1 MVANPLLTFQIR
13 AKRLARLAAL
23 NESSSSR
30 NSPPV
35 EKPPTPA
42 TETPKSAA
50 PAVSRKKDAPREN
63 EHTAEPAEKT
73 RKLADATPI
82 ANPEQAMDNWIRS
95 QIPGLF
101 EVGFQGNGAKFSSFG
116 STILTLNLLED
127 AFVEILTDLGV
138 PGQMLPMAYLF
149 QVYTRTFT
157 LKRIL
162 RKKDPLY
169 DEKLACLNSIIR
181 YATSYA
187 LICFQIPEMVIGND
201 LDKAVT
207 MFIEK
212 PNTHPFLVD
221 VVSRA
226 VELEFLVDL
235 LGMLFPAISVR
246 LHGFNLHNPQYA
258 SYLTIWETLVS
269 IKAVAAVF
277 SQIPG
282 FLPPDASNGLDYE
295 HKTLLGP
302 LLRLSPLDENVALS
316 TFAGGQK
323 TDSILELTDSALLSI
338 YTTVQSEFKATIERI
353 WFIADKLVRGSP
365 QTRSDLLKWFADL
378 ANVSHLRTG
387 SHSDTSKLASDALM
401 FNISYLLIRF
411 SMPFLDFPMYSKLSK
426 IDPDYFGP
434 KCKLID
440 VSEESRVYASAKE
453 AAAYYESAM
462 EEDVNFISDCFFLTL
477 TYLQYGIGGMIT
489 NFGKMKDEIKH
500 FERQRER
507 FQDQRMVPMLARL
520 YARVNALKC
529 KKYAIDALSFFRT
542 LNMEIFDF
550 IVGACQFM
558 VRSIDPTHKHP
569 SPKVKIPLL
578 QIEFVSQLDDYE
590 FLKSKSPE
598 PWKYFPEFVVEGII
612 NYCKFITSYNFNPLM
627 DNPDKL
633 SIFAEFATILLRC
646 PELIGNPHMKGNI
659 VEIFFM
665 GTLPMR
671 HGSPG
676 YLADIYETNALVKD
690 NLLYSLL
697 DIYVMIEK
705 TGASSQFYDKF
716 NTRFYISKIVEDL
729 WKIDHYK
736 QQLSGYSKHNVD
748 FFIRFIARM
757 LNDTTFLFDE
767 SFNEL
772 NTIHKLQEELKAR
785 ARGGSGNEEEF
796 GSTEDVEKNLQSAES
811 KAQSYMGLANETMKM
826 FMLFTKQVPEGFTI
840 DELVDRLAGMLDYN
854 LSLMVGPKCSNL
866 KVKEPEK
873 YKFEPK
879 KILADICNVYC
890 NLSKQEKFVLAVA
903 RDGRSFSMLY
913 FDRAKEIL
921 TKRTSVSQDVIDVF
935 YNFGRRAEEQRLVLE
950 QQEMDLGEV
959 PDELLDPLMFTLMED
974 PVILPGSKVTIDRS
988 TIKAHLLSDA
998 TDPFNRMPLKL
1009 DDVIDDVETREK
1021 INLFKQGKYTS

>member
-1 MVANPLLTFQIR
+1 M
-13 AKRLARLAAL
+13 ARLAAL
-23 NESSSSR
+23 GQSSSSR
-30 NSPPV
+30 STPSI

-42 TETPKSAA
+42 TEAPKPEV
-50 PAVSRKKDAPREN
+50 PAISRKPESSKESQDGVER
-63 EHTAEPAEKT
+63 AEKA
-73 RKLADATPI
+73 RKVTVPTPL
-82 ANPEQAMDNWIRS
+82 ANPEEALDKWLRS
-95 QIPGLF
+95 VIPGIF
-101 EVGFQGNGAKFSSFG
+101 DVGFDGNGKKFDSFG
-116 STILTLNLLED
+116 SILIELELLED
-127 AFVEILTDLGV
+127 AFVEILTDIGT
-138 PGQMLPMAYLF
+138 PGQMLPMAYLQ
-149 QVYTRTFT
+149 QVYTRAFT
-157 LKRIL
+157 QKRIL
-162 RKKDPLY
+162 LKKDVLY
-169 DEKLACLNSIIR
+169 DWKAECLTNIIR

-187 LICFQIPEMVIGND
+187 LICFQIPEMVLGND

-221 VVSRA
+221 VIGRA
-226 VELEFLVDL
+226 VELDFLVDL
-235 LGMLFPAISVR
+235 LGMLFPAISAR
-246 LHGFNLHNPQYA
+246 LHGLNLHNPQYG

-269 IKAVAAVF
+269 VKAVAAIF

-282 FLPPDASNGLDYE
+282 FSPPDASNSLDYE

-302 LLRLSPLDENVALS
+302 LLRLSPLEENAALS
-316 TFAGGQK
+316 SFAGGNK
-323 TDSILELTDSALLSI
+323 TDSILELSDSALLSI
-338 YTTVQSEFKATIERI
+338 YSTVQSEFKATIERI
-353 WFIADKLVRGSP
+353 WFIVDKLVRGSS

-378 ANVSHLRTG
+378 ANASHLRTG
-387 SHSDTSKLASDALM
+387 SHSDSSKLASDAIM

-411 SMPFLDFPMYSKLSK
+411 SLPFLDFPLFSKLDK
-426 IDPDYFGP
+426 IDPDYFGA

-440 VSEESRVYASAKE
+440 VSEESRVYASATE
-453 AAAYYESAM
+453 AAAYYENSM

-477 TYLQYGIGGMIT
+477 TYLQYGIGGVIT

-507 FQDQRMVPMLARL
+507 FEDQRMAPMLARI
-520 YARVNALKC
+520 YSRVNALKC
-529 KKYAIDALSFFRT
+529 KKYAIDALAFYRS

-550 IVGACQFM
+550 IVGACQFLIRT
-558 VRSIDPTHKHP
+558 VDPKHQHP
-569 SPKVKIPLL
+569 TPKVQIPLS
-578 QIEFVSQLDDYE
+578 QIERVSQLDDYE
-590 FLKSKSPE
+590 FLKSKTPE

-612 NYCKFITSYNFNPLM
+612 NYCKFVTSYNFNPLM

-676 YLADIYETNALVKD
+676 YLANIYETNALVRD

-736 QQLSGYSKHNVD
+736 QQLSGYSKHNVE
-748 FFIRFIARM
+748 FFVRFIARM

-772 NTIHKLQEELKAR
+772 NTIHKLQTELKTR
-785 ARGGSGNEEEF
+785 ARGNPGNEEEF
-796 GSTEDVEKNLQSAES
+796 GSTEEVEKNLLSAES
-811 KAQSYMGLANETMKM
+811 KAQSYMGLANETMKL

-854 LSLMVGPKCSNL
+854 LSLLVGPKCSNL

-873 YKFEPK
+873 YKFDPK
-879 KILADICNVYC
+879 KILSDICSVYC
-890 NLSKQEKFVLAVA
+890 NLSKQDKFVLAVA
-903 RDGRSFSMLY
+903 RDGRSFSLLY
-913 FDRAKEIL
+913 FDRAKDIL
-921 TKRTSVSQDVIDVF
+921 TKRTSVSQKVIDVF
-935 YNFGRRAEEQRLVLE
+935 YNFGTRAEEQRLVLE
-950 QQEMDLGEV
+950 QQELDLGEV

-974 PVILPGSKVTIDRS
+974 PVILPGSKVTLDRS
-988 TIKAHLLSDA
+988 TIKAHLLSDS

-1009 DDVIDDVETREK
+1009 DDVIDDIDTREK
-1021 INLFKQGKYTS
+1021 IALFKQGKYTS